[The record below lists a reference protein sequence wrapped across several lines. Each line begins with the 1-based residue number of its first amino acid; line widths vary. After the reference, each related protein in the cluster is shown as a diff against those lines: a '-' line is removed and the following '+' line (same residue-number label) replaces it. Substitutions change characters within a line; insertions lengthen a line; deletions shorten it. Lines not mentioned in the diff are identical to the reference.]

1 MFAACV
7 VSVDVSTTCKWIFS
21 LCFLANSAK
30 HFLLFLIIVEPRK
43 FFLPFLVKS
52 SFCYF
57 FLWPFIPWRCH
68 FQTFQHVVVACTCI
82 HYCEGYTISCGGP
95 LTWIA
100 QIHDVGHFKTFNY
113 NPAKYLSFAT
123 CNLQKCWFLVKTVK
137 ILISG

>member
-1 MFAACV
+1 MFAACFV
-7 VSVDVSTTCKWIFS
+7 TVDVSTTCKWIFF

-43 FFLPFLVKS
+43 FFLPFLAKS

-68 FQTFQHVVVACTCI
+68 FQTFQHVVLACTCI

-100 QIHDVGHFKTFNY
+100 QIHDVGHRVNFDRNLPSSCFVVEY
-113 NPAKYLSFAT
+113 NTL
-123 CNLQKCWFLVKTVK
+123 CR
-137 ILISG
+137 